1 MDKSLSCCPECLSKS
16 YRRKLKIIDT
26 REYFKLG
33 YPSTKRR
40 KKCLTCGYRVNTV
53 EIYLEKG
60 KQNDK

>member
-1 MDKSLSCCPECLSKS
+1 MNKSLSYCPECLSKS

-40 KKCLTCGYRVNTV
+40 KKCLFCDYRVSTV
-53 EIYLEKG
+53 EIQLEKEQT
-60 KQNDK
+60 K

>member
-1 MDKSLSCCPECLSKS
+1 MMNKSVSYCPECLSKS
-16 YRRKLKIIDT
+16 YRRKLKVIDT

-33 YPSTKRR
+33 YPSFKRR

-60 KQNDK
+60 KTK

>member
-1 MDKSLSCCPECLSKS
+1 MNKSLSYCPECLSKS

-53 EIYLEKG
+53 EIQLEKEQV
-60 KQNDK
+60 K

>member
-1 MDKSLSCCPECLSKS
+1 MNKSLSYCPECLTKS
-16 YRRKLKIIDT
+16 YRRKLKVIDT

-40 KKCLTCGYRVNTV
+40 KKCLYCGYKVNSV

-60 KQNDK
+60 K